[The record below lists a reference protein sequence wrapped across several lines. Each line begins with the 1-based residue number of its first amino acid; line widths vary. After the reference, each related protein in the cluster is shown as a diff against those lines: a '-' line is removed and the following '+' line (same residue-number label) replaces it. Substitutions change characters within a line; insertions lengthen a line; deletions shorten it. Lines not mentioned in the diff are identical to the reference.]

1 MNPISTEFDTVVF
14 PGQGAQRA
22 RMGLDFVDA
31 FPAAR
36 AVYAEVADA
45 IDIDVVG
52 ACADEALLAR
62 TEYAQ
67 PCLLACEIAQF
78 RVLETE
84 VGLAPVRLGGHSL
97 GEYSALVA
105 AGALPLASA
114 ARILRARGRL
124 MQSAAPDGG
133 GMLAVTAIGLDHA
146 RVLAI
151 ATAAGI
157 DVASENAPSQ
167 LVLSGSHA
175 ALQRARTLLEPLVS
189 RGARLVDLDVSAPF
203 HSRCVHRVAEPLR
216 ERLVVESRSWAPA
229 RARRV
234 TSNTLG
240 GFHQGDLAAL
250 VYALVA
256 QVALPVRWIENMR
269 ALAAPGARFLEVGPG
284 RPLSAF
290 LRELGIA
297 TESVVGARH
306 VDRLRRR
313 P

>member
-1 MNPISTEFDTVVF
+1 MNPCVTEFDTIVF
-14 PGQGAQRA
+14 PGQGAQRPG
-22 RMGLDFVDA
+22 MGLDFVEA

-45 IDIDVVG
+45 IEVDVIG
-52 ACADEALLAR
+52 ACRDEALLAR

-78 RVLETE
+78 RVLEAE
-84 VGLAPVRLGGHSL
+84 VGLAPARFGGHSL

-124 MQSAAPDGG
+124 MQGAASDGG
-133 GMLAVTAIGLDHA
+133 GMLAVTAAGLDHS

-167 LVLSGSHA
+167 LVLSGNHA
-175 ALQRARTLLEPLVS
+175 GLQRARGLLQPLV
-189 RGARLVDLDVSAPF
+189 RAGARLVDLDVSAPF
-203 HSRCVHRVAEPLR
+203 HSRCMHRVAAPLR
-216 ERLVVESRSWAPA
+216 EQLVVESRSWAPA
-229 RARRV
+229 SARRV

-240 GFHQGDLAAL
+240 GFHAGDLAAL

-269 ALAAPGARFLEVGPG
+269 ALATPGARFLEVGPG
-284 RPLSAF
+284 RPLSGF
-290 LRELGIA
+290 LRELGHA
-297 TESVVGARH
+297 AESVVGARH

-313 P
+313 A